1 MKYLALFLSL
11 LCSMS
16 PLLAQDVVEEWECV
30 EFVLIIPNWNN
41 ILATARIFEDRE
53 SGSIDVAG
61 VTHSTHFRVAG
72 FERRW
77 NFGSDN
83 DDSGFGYSLII
94 KPDGTAG
101 YYDFTSSDTADPDML
116 LTCREKNT
124 GENSNL
130 NEDMG
135 NDYAETF
142 ITDSKTKR
150 QCERAVHREMVSK
163 GIFLDDTL
171 SAPEKII
178 REKTMIEECIR
189 AVKTHTQ

>member
-1 MKYLALFLSL
+1 MKYLALFLPL

-30 EFVLIIPNWNN
+30 DFVLIIPNWDN
-41 ILATARIFEDRE
+41 ILATARIYEDRE

-130 NEDMG
+130 NEDRG
-135 NDYAETF
+135 NDNAETF

-150 QCERAVHREMVSK
+150 QCERAVQREMVSK

-178 REKTMIEECIR
+178 REKTMIEDCIR
-189 AVKTHTQ
+189 AVETHTQ